1 MQYGRHTIL
10 NRRKRGTRIENIDS
24 RKQHQGKYQM
34 KEFLE
39 HIKKIAIADSR
50 LFLEP
55 YMTVGRF
62 IRRLFRAVF
71 SRFKRSKTN
80 DKKGDDQ

>member
-1 MQYGRHTIL
+1 
-10 NRRKRGTRIENIDS
+10 
-24 RKQHQGKYQM
+24 M

-55 YMTVGRF
+55 YMMIGRF
-62 IRRLFRAVF
+62 IRKLFRSVL
-71 SRFKRSKTN
+71 SRLKRSKKN
-80 DKKGDDQ
+80 DGKGDGQ

>member
-1 MQYGRHTIL
+1 VL
-10 NRRKRGTRIENIDS
+10 NHRKCPTRIENISS
-24 RKQHQGKYQM
+24 RQQHQGKYQM

-55 YMTVGRF
+55 YMMIGRF
-62 IRRLFRAVF
+62 IRKLFRIVL
-71 SRFKRSKTN
+71 SRLQRSKKN
-80 DKKGDDQ
+80 DGKGDGQ

>member
-1 MQYGRHTIL
+1 
-10 NRRKRGTRIENIDS
+10 
-24 RKQHQGKYQM
+24 M

-55 YMTVGRF
+55 YMTAGRF

-71 SRFKRSKTN
+71 LRLKRSKTN
-80 DKKGDDQ
+80 DKKGDGQ

>member
-1 MQYGRHTIL
+1 
-10 NRRKRGTRIENIDS
+10 
-24 RKQHQGKYQM
+24 M

-55 YMTVGRF
+55 YMVIGRF
-62 IRRLFRAVF
+62 IRRLFRSVF
-71 SRFKRSKTN
+71 SRLKRSRKN
-80 DKKGDDQ
+80 DKKGDSQ

>member
-1 MQYGRHTIL
+1 
-10 NRRKRGTRIENIDS
+10 
-24 RKQHQGKYQM
+24 M